1 MKFRLAALAALALC
15 STATHAALTN
25 GGFENPVFTANN
37 WYPVASIP
45 GWTATPSNANIEVWA
60 QPYLNVAA
68 YEGNQFVE
76 LNSNLAS
83 TIYQDISSVAGQ
95 SVGYT
100 FAHRGRAGTDT
111 MSFTAT
117 DLGADGIFG
126 TSDDV
131 VLVTRTVSD
140 GNSGWGFYSDRGI
153 ITSGNTIRL
162 SFTAVNPTGSVG
174 NFLDAVRFDAGVP
187 EPTALALVGLGLAGL
202 GLSRRRKQQA

>member
-117 DLGADGIFG
+117 DLGADGISANNG
-126 TSDDV
+126 SKA
-131 VLVTRTVSD
+131 
-140 GNSGWGFYSDRGI
+140 SGQPNLQMDQPV
-153 ITSGNTIRL
+153 
-162 SFTAVNPTGSVG
+162 FTAASVACECHETRG
-174 NFLDAVRFDAGVP
+174 A
-187 EPTALALVGLGLAGL
+187 
-202 GLSRRRKQQA
+202 